1 MKKLCKKKN
10 FFLWPNM
17 CSFTLYKCICIQQTF
32 SIIQFLNKTM
42 VWWHIYHVTII
53 YRMCQCIRDTTE
65 NNTFHLTKA
74 SSLGT
79 MFTLWPNSI
88 FHWDFLPIEF
98 IGLYRYWLIW
108 KKAHQLYT
116 DNSRCQSTKSTSYNF
131 RILLLCVIINRYY
144 LFC

>member
-1 MKKLCKKKN
+1 MKEKIIYCQ
-10 FFLWPNM
+10 
-17 CSFTLYKCICIQQTF
+17 ICVLLPCTYIQQTF

-98 IGLYRYWLIW
+98 IGLYRYRLIW

-116 DNSRCQSTKSTSYNF
+116 DNSHCSVFFIWCCSLSSKVTFFLKSTEGKYF
-131 RILLLCVIINRYY
+131 
-144 LFC
+144 

>member
-1 MKKLCKKKN
+1 MKKN
-10 FFLWPNM
+10 FLRPNM
-17 CSFTLYKCICIQQTF
+17 RSFTLYIQLAF

-53 YRMCQCIRDTTE
+53 YRMCQCIRDTTA
-65 NNTFHLTKA
+65 TIHFIWQRPVPLA
-74 SSLGT
+74 QCALDYLI
-79 MFTLWPNSI
+79 LWPNSI

-144 LFC
+144 LLDTK